1 MKISR
6 TNETTRT
13 RPVPPFPKV
22 LSKFQI
28 LFTEIF
34 DAKRQRPDYRL
45 YRVENPKRLP
55 NTRSN

>member
-13 RPVPPFPKV
+13 RLVPLFESVIKISNFSPKY
-22 LSKFQI
+22 SMRN
-28 LFTEIF
+28 
-34 DAKRQRPDYRL
+34 DNGRL